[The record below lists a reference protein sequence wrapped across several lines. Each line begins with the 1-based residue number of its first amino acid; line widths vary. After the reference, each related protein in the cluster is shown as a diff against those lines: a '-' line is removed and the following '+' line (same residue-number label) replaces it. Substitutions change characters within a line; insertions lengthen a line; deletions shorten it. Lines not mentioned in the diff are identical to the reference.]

1 MLKVVAASLMMFGAF
16 STAGHGQ
23 GSDRSVDV
31 EFAAGTTGT
40 VISDRLVGREVVLY
54 HLGAEAGQVMDLSL
68 QSSNAATYF
77 NVYAPGA
84 GPGDAALA
92 VSSLTSDSV
101 PDLNQFSATLPV
113 SGDYTVMVYL
123 YRAAARRDG
132 VAEYTLDISITG
144 KPQGIVQ
151 NDYADGLMG
160 GPDFWAVVANGGLNL
175 RTGPSQSAN
184 KVAVLHAD
192 DVVRN
197 LGCRMAEAQRWCQV
211 QTVTESKLTGW
222 VAGRFLAEAAEP
234 AR

>member
-1 MLKVVAASLMMFGAF
+1 MLKVVAASLLVFVSL

-40 VISDRLVGREVVLY
+40 VISDRIVGREMVLY
-54 HLGAEAGQVMDLSL
+54 HLGAEAGQVMDISL

-77 NVYAPGA
+77 NVYAPGSV
-84 GPGDAALA
+84 PGDAALA

-113 SGDYTVMVYL
+113 SGDYTVTVYL
-123 YRAAARRDG
+123 YRAAARRDE

-144 KPQGIVQ
+144 AQQEIVQ
-151 NDYADGLMG
+151 NDFADGLMG
-160 GPDFWAVVANGGLNL
+160 GPDFWSVVANSGLNL
-175 RTGPSQSAN
+175 RSVPSQSAT
-184 KVAVLHAD
+184 KVSVLHSA

-211 QTVTESKLTGW
+211 QTVTEPRLTGW

-234 AR
+234 AH

>member
-54 HLGAEAGQVMDLSL
+54 HLGAEAGQVLDLSL

-77 NVYAPGA
+77 NVYAPGS

-184 KVAVLHAD
+184 KVAVLHSD

-211 QTVTESKLTGW
+211 QTVTEPKLTGW